1 MYATSLM
8 LPCLLKLGNT
18 NYVSLNERL
27 LFVISAPTQFL
38 RILQHSL
45 NTNFYFWILS
55 RAVCNV
61 NKKAFQQN
69 TYRPLADSE
78 VQCIIGNGHMGP
90 PNVIRQTDKTKNI
103 IFPQLRWRA
112 VISRKVVTFFVSKV
126 LTSKLHRPRR
136 RIGGGDTLKCY
147 Y

>member
-1 MYATSLM
+1 MSALPIINLLSKVQESFIADRKHNREAIMYATSLM

-45 NTNFYFWILS
+45 NTTFYFWILS
-55 RAVCNV
+55 HAVCNV

-90 PNVIRQTDKTKNI
+90 PM
-103 IFPQLRWRA
+103 
-112 VISRKVVTFFVSKV
+112 
-126 LTSKLHRPRR
+126 
-136 RIGGGDTLKCY
+136 
-147 Y
+147 